1 MNTEEIT
8 KELERGVKD
17 LLASD
22 RYKDYLD
29 FMGKFHNYSVNNSI
43 LIFLQ
48 MPQATMVAGY
58 QAWQNKFKRQ
68 VKKGEKSIK
77 ILAPC
82 PHKMK
87 KEVKTADG
95 DLEEQEIT
103 WNTFRPV
110 SVFDISQ
117 TDGDEIPEICNDLTG
132 NVEGYKALVDR
143 LIAVSPVKVSFEPIN
158 SAAKGYFND
167 AENKIVVKSEMSE
180 EQTVKTL
187 VHEIAHS
194 LLHGK
199 EGEETE
205 ADRNTK
211 EVQAESVAYTVCRM
225 LGLNTDEYSFGYIAG
240 WSAGK
245 ELKELNKSMETIRKT
260 ANKILKEV
268 EKDEE

>member
-22 RYKDYLD
+22 RYKEYLD

-48 MPQATMVAGY
+48 MPQATMVAGFVD
-58 QAWQNKFKRQ
+58 WQKKFGRN
-68 VKKGEKSIK
+68 VRKGEKSIK
-77 ILAPC
+77 ILAPV
-82 PHKMK
+82 PHKFK
-87 KEVKTADG
+87 KEIVNANGEK
-95 DLEEQEIT
+95 EEQEIK

-117 TDGDEIPEICNDLTG
+117 TDGEKVPEICNDLTG
-132 NVEGYKALVDR
+132 NVDGYKVLIDKLVKV
-143 LIAVSPVKVSFEPIN
+143 APVAVSFEAIN
-158 SAAKGYFND
+158 SAANGYFSD
-167 AENKIVVKSEMSE
+167 KENKIVVKAGMSE

-194 LLHGK
+194 FLHG
-199 EGEETE
+199 ESGEENE
-205 ADRNTK
+205 ADRRTQ

-245 ELKELNKSMETIRKT
+245 ELKELNQSMETIRKT
-260 ANKILKEV
+260 ANKIMEGIKNEN
-268 EKDEE
+268 

>member
-1 MNTEEIT
+1 MRTEDIT
-8 KELERGVKD
+8 KELERGVKE

-22 RYKDYLD
+22 KYKEYLN
-29 FMGKFHNYSVNNSI
+29 FMGKFHDYSVNNSI

-68 VKKGEKSIK
+68 VRKGEKGIR

-82 PHKMK
+82 PHKYTK
-87 KEVKTADG
+87 QIEDENGNKEEHEFNWTS
-95 DLEEQEIT
+95 
-103 WNTFRPV
+103 FRPV

-117 TDGDEIPEICNDLTG
+117 TDGEALPEICNDLTG
-132 NVEGYKALVDR
+132 NVDGYKAIIDKLEK
-143 LIAVSPVKVSFEPIN
+143 IAPVAVSFEAIN
-158 SAAKGYFND
+158 SSAKGYFSD
-167 AENKIVVKSEMSE
+167 KENKIVVKAGMSE

-194 LLHGK
+194 FLHG
-199 EGEETE
+199 ESGEENE
-205 ADRNTK
+205 ADRRTQ

-268 EKDEE
+268 KRDEE

>member
-48 MPQATMVAGY
+48 MPQATMVAGFVD
-58 QAWQNKFKRQ
+58 WQKKFGRN
-68 VKKGEKSIK
+68 VRKGEKSIK
-77 ILAPC
+77 ILAPV
-82 PHKMK
+82 PHKIK
-87 KEVKTADG
+87 KETVNANGEK
-95 DLEEQEIT
+95 EEQEIK

-117 TDGDEIPEICNDLTG
+117 TDGDKIPEICNDLSG
-132 NVEGYKALVDR
+132 SIEGYDDLIKRLV
-143 LIAVSPVKVSFEPIN
+143 AVSPVKVDFEDIK
-158 SAAKGYFND
+158 SAAKGYFSEM
-167 AENKIVVKSEMSE
+167 ENRIVVKAGMSE

-194 LLHGK
+194 FLHG
-199 EGEETE
+199 ENGEEKE
-205 ADRNTK
+205 ADRRTQ

-225 LGLNTDEYSFGYIAG
+225 LEMNTDEYSFGYIAG
-240 WSAGK
+240 WSDGK

-260 ANKILKEV
+260 ANKIMEGI
-268 EKDEE
+268 KDDD

>member
-1 MNTEEIT
+1 
-8 KELERGVKD
+8 
-17 LLASD
+17 
-22 RYKDYLD
+22 
-29 FMGKFHNYSVNNSI
+29 
-43 LIFLQ
+43 
-48 MPQATMVAGY
+48 MVAGY

-68 VKKGEKSIK
+68 VRKGEKGIR

-82 PHKMK
+82 PHKYTK
-87 KEVKTADG
+87 QIEDENGNKEEHEFNWT
-95 DLEEQEIT
+95 
-103 WNTFRPV
+103 TFRPV

-132 NVEGYKALVDR
+132 NVEGYKELVDK
-143 LIAVSPVKVSFEPIN
+143 LIAVSPVRVSFEPIN

-167 AENKIVVKSEMSE
+167 AENKIVVKAEMSE

-245 ELKELNKSMETIRKT
+245 ELKELNQSMEAIRKT
-260 ANKILKEV
+260 ANKIMEGIKNEN
-268 EKDEE
+268 

>member
-8 KELERGVKD
+8 KELEKGVKD

-22 RYKDYLD
+22 KYKEYLD
-29 FMGKFHNYSVNNSI
+29 FMGKFHDYSVNNSI

-68 VKKGEKSIK
+68 VRKGEKSIK

-82 PHKMK
+82 PHKIV
-87 KEVKTADG
+87 KETVNANGEK
-95 DLEEQEIT
+95 EEQEIK

-117 TDGDEIPEICNDLTG
+117 TDGEAIPEICNDLTG
-132 NVEGYKALVDR
+132 SVEGYKDLIDR
-143 LIAVSPVKVSFEPIN
+143 LVRIAPVPVSFEPIK
-158 SAAKGYFND
+158 SAAKGYFSE
-167 AENKIVVKSEMSE
+167 AENRIVVKSEMSE
-180 EQTVKTL
+180 DQTVKTL

-194 LLHGK
+194 ILHGND
-199 EGEETE
+199 GEEKE
-205 ADRNTK
+205 AGRRTK

-225 LGLNTDEYSFGYIAG
+225 LGVNTDEYSFGYIAG
-240 WSAGK
+240 WSDGK
-245 ELKELNKSMETIRKT
+245 ELKELNKSMETIRET
-260 ANKILKEV
+260 ANKIMEGL
-268 EKDEE
+268 KDEN

>member
-1 MNTEEIT
+1 MKTEEIT
-8 KELERGVKD
+8 KELERGVKE

-22 RYKDYLD
+22 KYKEYLN
-29 FMGKFHNYSVNNSI
+29 FMSKFHDYSVNNSI

-68 VKKGEKSIK
+68 VRKGEKGIR

-82 PHKMK
+82 PHKYIK
-87 KEVKTADG
+87 QIEDENGNKEEHEFNWTS
-95 DLEEQEIT
+95 
-103 WNTFRPV
+103 FRPV

-132 NVEGYKALVDR
+132 NVEGYKELVDK
-143 LIAVSPVKVSFEPIN
+143 LIAVSPVRVSFEPIN

-167 AENKIVVKSEMSE
+167 AENKIVVKAEMSE

-199 EGEETE
+199 EGEEKE
-205 ADRNTK
+205 AERRTK

-225 LGLNTDEYSFGYIAG
+225 LGMNTEEYSFGYIAG
-240 WSAGK
+240 WSKGK
-245 ELKELNKSMETIRKT
+245 EAKELSANIETIRRT
-260 ANKILKEV
+260 ANKIMEGMK
-268 EKDEE
+268 

>member
-8 KELERGVKD
+8 KELERGVKE

-22 RYKDYLD
+22 KYKEYLD
-29 FMGKFHNYSVNNSI
+29 VMGRFHEYSVNNSI

-68 VKKGEKSIK
+68 VRKGEKGIR

-82 PHKMK
+82 PHKYTK
-87 KEVKTADG
+87 QIEDENGNKEEHEFNWTS
-95 DLEEQEIT
+95 
-103 WNTFRPV
+103 FRPV

-117 TDGDEIPEICNDLTG
+117 TEGDEIPEICNDLTG
-132 NVEGYKALVDR
+132 NVEGYKELVDK
-143 LIAVSPVKVSFEPIN
+143 LIAVSPVRVSFEPIN

-167 AENKIVVKSEMSE
+167 AENKIVVKAEMSE

-225 LGLNTDEYSFGYIAG
+225 LGLNTEEYSFGYIAG

-245 ELKELNKSMETIRKT
+245 ELKELNQSMETIRKT
-260 ANKILKEV
+260 ANKIMEGIKNEN
-268 EKDEE
+268 

>member
-1 MNTEEIT
+1 MKTEEIT
-8 KELERGVKD
+8 KELERGVKE

-22 RYKDYLD
+22 KYKEYLN
-29 FMGKFHNYSVNNSI
+29 FMGKFHDYSVNNSI

-68 VKKGEKSIK
+68 VRKGEKGIR

-82 PHKMK
+82 PHKYTK
-87 KEVKTADG
+87 QIEDENGNKEEHEFNWTS
-95 DLEEQEIT
+95 
-103 WNTFRPV
+103 FRPV

-132 NVEGYKALVDR
+132 NVEGYKELIEK
-143 LIAVSPVKVSFEPIN
+143 LIAVSPVGVSFEPIN
-158 SAAKGYFND
+158 SAAKWYFND
-167 AENKIVVKSEMSE
+167 AENKIVVKDGMSE

-205 ADRNTK
+205 ANRGTK

-245 ELKELNKSMETIRKT
+245 ELKELNQSMEAIRKT
-260 ANKILKEV
+260 ANKIMEGIKNEN
-268 EKDEE
+268 

>member
-1 MNTEEIT
+1 MKTEEIT
-8 KELERGVKD
+8 KELERGVKE

-29 FMGKFHNYSVNNSI
+29 FMGKFHNYIVNNSI

-132 NVEGYKALVDR
+132 NVDGYKVLIDKLVKV
-143 LIAVSPVKVSFEPIN
+143 APVAVSFEAIN
-158 SAAKGYFND
+158 SAAKGYFSD
-167 AENKIVVKSEMSE
+167 KENKIVVKAGMSE

-194 LLHGK
+194 FLHG
-199 EGEETE
+199 ESGEENE
-205 ADRNTK
+205 ADRRTQ

-245 ELKELNKSMETIRKT
+245 ELKELNQSMETIRKT
-260 ANKILKEV
+260 ANKIMEGIKNEN
-268 EKDEE
+268 

>member
-1 MNTEEIT
+1 MKTEEIT
-8 KELERGVKD
+8 KELERGVKE

-22 RYKDYLD
+22 KYKEYLN
-29 FMGKFHNYSVNNSI
+29 FMSKFHDYSVNNSI

-68 VKKGEKSIK
+68 VRKGEKGIR

-82 PHKMK
+82 PHKYIK
-87 KEVKTADG
+87 QIEDENGNKEEHEFNWTS
-95 DLEEQEIT
+95 
-103 WNTFRPV
+103 FRPV

-132 NVEGYKALVDR
+132 NVEGYKELVDK
-143 LIAVSPVKVSFEPIN
+143 LIAVSPVRVSFEPIN

-167 AENKIVVKSEMSE
+167 VDNKIVVRAEMSE

-199 EGEETE
+199 EGEEKE
-205 ADRNTK
+205 AERRTK

-225 LGLNTDEYSFGYIAG
+225 LGMNTEEYSFGYIAG
-240 WSAGK
+240 WSKGKDAK
-245 ELKELNKSMETIRKT
+245 ELSANMETIRRT
-260 ANKILKEV
+260 ANKIMEGMK
-268 EKDEE
+268 

>member
-8 KELERGVKD
+8 KELERGVKE

-22 RYKDYLD
+22 KYKEYLD
-29 FMGKFHNYSVNNSI
+29 VMGRFHEYSVNNSI

-68 VKKGEKSIK
+68 VRKGEKGIR

-82 PHKMK
+82 PHKYTK
-87 KEVKTADG
+87 QIEDENGNKEEHEFNWT
-95 DLEEQEIT
+95 
-103 WNTFRPV
+103 TFRPV

-132 NVEGYKALVDR
+132 NVEGYKELVDK
-143 LIAVSPVKVSFEPIN
+143 LIAVSPVRVSFEPIN
-158 SAAKGYFND
+158 GAAKGYFND
-167 AENKIVVKSEMSE
+167 AENKIVVKAEMSE

-245 ELKELNKSMETIRKT
+245 ELKELNQSMETIRKT
-260 ANKILKEV
+260 ANKIMEGI
-268 EKDEE
+268 KDED

>member
-1 MNTEEIT
+1 MNAEEIT

-48 MPQATMVAGY
+48 MPQATMVAGFVD
-58 QAWQNKFKRQ
+58 WQKKFGRN
-68 VKKGEKSIK
+68 VRKGEKSIK
-77 ILAPC
+77 ILAPV
-82 PHKMK
+82 PHKIK
-87 KEVKTADG
+87 KETVNSNGEK
-95 DLEEQEIT
+95 EEQEIK

-117 TDGDEIPEICNDLTG
+117 TDGENVPEICNDLSG
-132 NVEGYKALVDR
+132 SIEGYDDLIKR
-143 LIAVSPVKVSFEPIN
+143 LAAVSPVKVDFENIK
-158 SAAKGYFND
+158 SAAKGYFSEV
-167 AENKIVVKSEMSE
+167 ENRIVIKAGMSE

-194 LLHGK
+194 LLHGDG
-199 EGEETE
+199 GEEKE
-205 ADRNTK
+205 AGRRTK

-225 LGLNTDEYSFGYIAG
+225 LGVNTDDYSFGYIAG
-240 WSAGK
+240 WSEGQ

-260 ANKILKEV
+260 ANKIMEGL
-268 EKDEE
+268 KDEN

>member
-1 MNTEEIT
+1 M
-8 KELERGVKD
+8 
-17 LLASD
+17 
-22 RYKDYLD
+22 
-29 FMGKFHNYSVNNSI
+29 
-43 LIFLQ
+43 
-48 MPQATMVAGY
+48 
-58 QAWQNKFKRQ
+58 
-68 VKKGEKSIK
+68 
-77 ILAPC
+77 
-82 PHKMK
+82 
-87 KEVKTADG
+87 
-95 DLEEQEIT
+95 
-103 WNTFRPV
+103 

-117 TDGDEIPEICNDLTG
+117 TDGEALPEICNDLTG
-132 NVEGYKALVDR
+132 NVEGYKELVDK
-143 LIAVSPVKVSFEPIN
+143 LIAVSPVRVSFEPIN

-167 AENKIVVKSEMSE
+167 AENKIVVKAEMSE

-225 LGLNTDEYSFGYIAG
+225 LGMNTDEYSFGYIAG

-268 EKDEE
+268 ERDEE

>member
-1 MNTEEIT
+1 MKTEEIT
-8 KELERGVKD
+8 KELERGVKE

-22 RYKDYLD
+22 KYKEYLN
-29 FMGKFHNYSVNNSI
+29 FMGKFHDYSVNNSI

-68 VKKGEKSIK
+68 VRKGEKGIR

-82 PHKMK
+82 PHKYTK
-87 KEVKTADG
+87 QIEDENGNKEEHEFNWT
-95 DLEEQEIT
+95 
-103 WNTFRPV
+103 TFRPV

-132 NVEGYKALVDR
+132 NVEGYKELVDK
-143 LIAVSPVKVSFEPIN
+143 LIAVSPVRVSFEPIN

-167 AENKIVVKSEMSE
+167 AENKIVVKAEMSE

-205 ADRNTK
+205 ANRSTK

-245 ELKELNKSMETIRKT
+245 ELKELNQSMEAIRKT
-260 ANKILKEV
+260 ANKIMEGIKNEN
-268 EKDEE
+268 

>member
-8 KELERGVKD
+8 KELERGVKE

-22 RYKDYLD
+22 KYKEYLN
-29 FMGKFHNYSVNNSI
+29 FMGKFHDYSVNNSI

-68 VKKGEKSIK
+68 VRKGEKGIR

-82 PHKMK
+82 PHKYIK
-87 KEVKTADG
+87 QIEDENGNKEEYEFNWTS
-95 DLEEQEIT
+95 
-103 WNTFRPV
+103 FRPV

-117 TDGDEIPEICNDLTG
+117 TDGEALPEICNDLTG
-132 NVEGYKALVDR
+132 NVDGYKTIIDKLEK
-143 LIAVSPVKVSFEPIN
+143 IAPVTVSFEAIN
-158 SAAKGYFND
+158 SAEKGYFSD
-167 AENKIVVKSEMSE
+167 KENKIVVKAGMSE

-194 LLHGK
+194 FLHG
-199 EGEETE
+199 ESGEENE
-205 ADRNTK
+205 ADRRTQ

-225 LGLNTDEYSFGYIAG
+225 LGVNTDEYSFGYIVG
-240 WSAGK
+240 WSEGK
-245 ELKELNKSMETIRKT
+245 EAKELTASMEVIRKT
-260 ANKILKEV
+260 ANKIYEGV
-268 EKDEE
+268 AA